1 MTIACRSPRPD
12 ARTPGPAR
20 TPPRPLQRAARR
32 ARRAAAGIVL
42 ALGLAG
48 IAAPPASAEVVAN
61 WGAVITPVVEQ
72 ATFNFSRTGISQ
84 NFTDDYLFSLQGSS
98 GATYSV
104 TFDLSGCAR
113 GCGNAALTYGIY
125 DANGG
130 LVADASSGSVT
141 LAAGSYSLQV
151 KGTGMG
157 AGNNIGYDGTV
168 TFSAAAAGTVSAA
181 PEPSTYLLTLIGLTL
196 VGWVGHRNAGSRSSA
211 GGGRF
216 APVAAAGPRAAA

>member
-1 MTIACRSPRPD
+1 MTIACRNSRPD
-12 ARTPGPAR
+12 ARAPGSR
-20 TPPRPLQRAARR
+20 CSRPRPLQGAARR
-32 ARRAAAGIVL
+32 ARQATAWMVL

-72 ATFNFSRTGISQ
+72 ATFSFAQTGITQ
-84 NFTDDYLFSLQGSS
+84 NFTDDYLFSLEGSA

-104 TFDLSGCAR
+104 TFNFDGCAR
-113 GCGNAALTYGIY
+113 GCGNATFTYGIY

-141 LAAGSYSLQV
+141 LTAGSYSLQV

-157 AGNNIGYDGTV
+157 AGNSIDYDGTV

-196 VGWVGHRNAGSRSSA
+196 VGWVGHRNAASLSP
-211 GGGRF
+211 GGRGRF
-216 APVAAAGPRAAA
+216 ALASAAGLRPAA

>member
-1 MTIACRSPRPD
+1 MTIARRSPRPD

-20 TPPRPLQRAARR
+20 TPPRLLQRAARR
-32 ARRAAAGIVL
+32 VRRAAAGIVL

-72 ATFNFSRTGISQ
+72 ATFSFAQTGITQ
-84 NFTDDYLFSLQGSS
+84 NFTDDYLFSLEGSA

-104 TFDLSGCAR
+104 TFNFDGCAR
-113 GCGNAALTYGIY
+113 GCGNAAFTYGIY

-141 LAAGSYSLQV
+141 LTAGSYSLQV

-157 AGNNIGYDGTV
+157 AGNSIDYDGTV

-196 VGWVGHRNAGSRSSA
+196 VGWVGHRNASSRSPG

-216 APVAAAGPRAAA
+216 APVAAVGPHAAA